1 MRIGIDVGGTFT
13 DVAWLRDGAVVVHKV
28 PTTPDDQSRA
38 ILTAL
43 DTLGVAVTTPVV
55 HGMTVATNALLERRG
70 ARTALITTKGFA
82 DVLVLGR
89 QHRPA
94 LYAFTQTRPAPLVPT
109 ERRFEVT
116 ERLDVGGAVVTPL
129 EPAQAKAL
137 VEPLRAARA
146 ESVAV
151 VLLHSYQH
159 PAHEQAI
166 AEALRRH
173 LPGVDLSLSSELL
186 PEHREYERTATTTIN
201 AYVQP
206 LVARYLAR
214 LEEALHPRPL
224 RIMQSNGGVAEAAQA
239 AQQAAR
245 LVLSGPAGGV
255 VGAFRVAQQA
265 LADDAPSVL
274 TFDMGGTSTDVALCP
289 GAIPRTAEG
298 SIADLP
304 LRLPSTDIHTVG
316 AGGGSIARVD
326 AGGVLRVGPES
337 AGALPGP
344 ACYGHGGTAPT
355 VTDAN
360 VVLGRLDPDGFL
372 DGRPDALRLDP
383 AAARAALKPLA
394 KALDRSVEAAALGV
408 LRVANAAMERALRRV
423 SVERGYDPRGAVLV
437 PFGGAG
443 PLHAC
448 ALAEALSLRRVLL
461 PRYPGVLSALGLLQ
475 ADTVAD
481 RAQALLRPAQPLLA
495 DPAPLASAL
504 HDLHAHLDDTLGASA
519 STEQQRHAALDLRY
533 AGQSYELTVPMPSG
547 QDLSARLRATL
558 DAFHEAHTQRYGY
571 ATPDAPVE
579 VVSVRL
585 HAQIPAPPWPLTPQP
600 TATAPLVS
608 ALLTTKPVWFT
619 PDAPTPTPHYDR
631 ARLQPGHTLTGPAL
645 LLQYDT
651 TTVLPPGWTARVDPW
666 THLLLEHSP

>member
-94 LYAFTQTRPAPLVPT
+94 LYAFTQMRPAPLVPT

-214 LEEALHPRPL
+214 LEEALHPRSL

-372 DGRPDALRLDP
+372 DGCPDALRLDP

-408 LRVANAAMERALRRV
+408 LRVANAAMERA
-423 SVERGYDPRGAVLV
+423 
-437 PFGGAG
+437 
-443 PLHAC
+443 
-448 ALAEALSLRRVLL
+448 
-461 PRYPGVLSALGLLQ
+461 
-475 ADTVAD
+475 
-481 RAQALLRPAQPLLA
+481 
-495 DPAPLASAL
+495 
-504 HDLHAHLDDTLGASA
+504 
-519 STEQQRHAALDLRY
+519 
-533 AGQSYELTVPMPSG
+533 
-547 QDLSARLRATL
+547 
-558 DAFHEAHTQRYGY
+558 
-571 ATPDAPVE
+571 
-579 VVSVRL
+579 
-585 HAQIPAPPWPLTPQP
+585 
-600 TATAPLVS
+600 
-608 ALLTTKPVWFT
+608 
-619 PDAPTPTPHYDR
+619 
-631 ARLQPGHTLTGPAL
+631 
-645 LLQYDT
+645 
-651 TTVLPPGWTARVDPW
+651 
-666 THLLLEHSP
+666 